1 MRKFLTN
8 LLAVVASA
16 GLKDKFDRKELTKE
30 DQAALIEAYNKAHG
44 AGAFANDFANYQ
56 TEQSAQSEA
65 FTRTLAELA
74 GITGVE
80 AGTEGTPDGLAQIL
94 ASVKELKGEVA
105 TANATIEKL
114 SKQGA
119 EVKPVATVAATPSAT
134 GMHTKEYAFGIQNP
148 FFAASRRYNSIL
160 INGRIDGNPTA
171 DDRKVLETDAIS
183 YAEKLSERYGEL
195 RASGRLNL
203 LKQAKVD
210 ISQLSSDTE
219 IGTRQFTIRQ
229 DMVIARIVSF
239 PSLAGLF
246 NTVSNIQSGQV
257 ITNVLF
263 DEVSQA
269 YQSGEVYKGNVD
281 FQPEKAIV
289 DKVMSKVRFED
300 MSTLETAYLNYLNHE
315 GSDPVKWTLLEWLI
329 LSIAEKINSERVER
343 SIRGC
348 YVEPVKGESAPAIL
362 GSTGVIYRILSL
374 YDSNKALPF
383 DDEELAD
390 YDASNIGDV
399 FQFFAKKI
407 SIRRPNDFKRFVIY
421 ANAAHQPMYTE
432 WYSNK
437 YGKNTDFTGTKDV
450 VPNYNMAIRWVP
462 AMGDLK
468 LIFATIPG
476 NIELLQNV
484 PGEEYKTMFERH
496 LEEVIAYSYWM
507 EGSSVGF
514 AGRHFKSKADL
525 KANKAREQYLF
536 FNLPSITA
544 AADATTVDTESAELE
559 DLGFLIRTSANTK
572 ATVLTDIVNAKVGVV
587 YRIECGDLTNA
598 TKIEKSGK
606 FSKVEA
612 WTPAAVGD
620 YIYVYY
626 NAVKGKFFEVSRG

>member
-65 FTRTLAELA
+65 FTKTLAELA

-80 AGTEGTPDGLAQIL
+80 AGTEGTADGLAQIL
-94 ASVKELKGEVA
+94 ASVKELKGEVV

-119 EVKPVATVAATPSAT
+119 EVTPVATVAAAPSVT

-148 FFAASRRYNSIL
+148 FFAAARRYNSIL
-160 INGRIDGNPTA
+160 INGRIEGEPTEN
-171 DDRKVLETDAIS
+171 DRKVLEADAIS
-183 YAEKLSERYGEL
+183 YAEKLSDRYKEL

-229 DMVIARIVSF
+229 DMVIARIVSY

-289 DKVMSKVRFED
+289 DKVMAKVRFED
-300 MSTLETAYLNYLNHE
+300 MSALETAYLNYLNRE

-329 LSIAEKINSERVER
+329 LSLAEKINSERIER

-348 YVEPVKGESAPAIL
+348 YVKPVKGESAPAIL

-407 SIRRPNDFKRFVIY
+407 AARRPNDFKRFVIY
-421 ANAAHQPMYTE
+421 ANAAHQPMYME
-432 WYSNK
+432 WYRNK
-437 YGKNTDFTGTKDV
+437 YGQNTDFTGTKDV
-450 VPNYNMAIRWVP
+450 VPNYNMSIRWVP

-544 AADATTVDTESAELE
+544 AADATTVDTEGAELE

-606 FSKVEA
+606 FSEVEA

-620 YIYVYY
+620 YIYVHYD
-626 NAVKGKFFEVSRG
+626 AAKGKFFEVSRG

>member
-8 LLAVVASA
+8 LLGVVVSA

-44 AGAFANDFANYQ
+44 AGAFTDDFEAYR
-56 TEQSAQSEA
+56 TEQGAQSEA
-65 FTRTLAELA
+65 FAKALAELA

-80 AGTEGTPDGLAQIL
+80 AGTEGTADGLAQIL

-119 EVKPVATVAATPSAT
+119 EVKPVATVDATPSVT

-160 INGRIDGNPTA
+160 INGRIDGNPSA
-171 DDRKVLETDAIS
+171 DDRMAFKSDAIS
-183 YAEKLSERYGEL
+183 YSEKLFERYREL
-195 RASGRLNL
+195 RASGKLNL

-229 DMVIARIVSF
+229 DMVIARIVSY

-246 NTVSNIQSGQV
+246 NTVSNVQSGQV

-289 DKVMSKVRFED
+289 DKAMAKVRFED
-300 MSTLETAYLNYLNHE
+300 MSTLETAYLNYLNKE

-329 LSIAEKINSERVER
+329 LSLAEKINSERIER

-348 YVEPVKGESAPAIL
+348 YVKPVKGESGPAIL

-421 ANAAHQPMYTE
+421 ANAAHQPMYME

-437 YGKNTDFTGTKDV
+437 YGKNTDYTGTKDV

-544 AADATTVDTESAELE
+544 AADATTVDTEGAELE

-606 FSKVEA
+606 FSEVEA

-620 YIYVYY
+620 YIYVHYD
-626 NAVKGKFFEVSRG
+626 ATKGKFFEVSRG

>member
-8 LLAVVASA
+8 LLGVVVSA

-44 AGAFANDFANYQ
+44 AGAFTDDFEAYR
-56 TEQSAQSEA
+56 TEQGAQSEA
-65 FTRTLAELA
+65 FAKALAELA

-148 FFAASRRYNSIL
+148 FFAAARRYNSIL
-160 INGRIDGNPTA
+160 INGRIEGEPTEN
-171 DDRKVLETDAIS
+171 DRKVLEADAIS
-183 YAEKLSERYGEL
+183 YAEKLSDRYREL
-195 RASGRLNL
+195 RASGKLNL

-229 DMVIARIVSF
+229 DMVIARIVSY

-329 LSIAEKINSERVER
+329 LSIAEKINSERIER
-343 SIRGC
+343 SILGC
-348 YVEPVKGESAPAIL
+348 YVKPVKGESAPAIL

-421 ANAAHQPMYTE
+421 ANAAHQPMYME

-437 YGKNTDFTGTKDV
+437 YGKNTDYTGTKDV

-544 AADATTVDTESAELE
+544 AADATTVDTEGAELE

-606 FSKVEA
+606 FSEVEA

-620 YIYVYY
+620 YIYVHYD
-626 NAVKGKFFEVSRG
+626 AVKGKFFEVSRG

>member
-8 LLAVVASA
+8 LLGVVVSA

-44 AGAFANDFANYQ
+44 AGAFTDDFEAYR
-56 TEQSAQSEA
+56 TEQGAQSEA
-65 FTRTLAELA
+65 FAKALAELA

-94 ASVKELKGEVA
+94 ASVKELKGEVV

-119 EVKPVATVAATPSAT
+119 DVKPVATVAATPSAT

-160 INGRIDGNPTA
+160 INGRIEGEPTEN
-171 DDRKVLETDAIS
+171 DRKVLEADAIS
-183 YAEKLSERYGEL
+183 YAEKLSDRYRGL
-195 RASGRLNL
+195 RASGKLNL
-203 LKQAKVD
+203 LKQAKMD

-229 DMVIARIVSF
+229 DMVIARIVSY

-329 LSIAEKINSERVER
+329 LSIAEKINSERIER

-348 YVEPVKGESAPAIL
+348 YVKPVKGESAPAIL

-421 ANAAHQPMYTE
+421 ANAAHQPMYME

-437 YGKNTDFTGTKDV
+437 YGKNTDYTGTKDV

-544 AADATTVDTESAELE
+544 AADATTVDTEGAELE

-606 FSKVEA
+606 FSEVEA

-620 YIYVYY
+620 YIYVHYD
-626 NAVKGKFFEVSRG
+626 AAKGKFFEVSRG

>member
-8 LLAVVASA
+8 LLGVVVSA

-44 AGAFANDFANYQ
+44 AGAFTDDFEAYR
-56 TEQSAQSEA
+56 TEQGAQSEA
-65 FTRTLAELA
+65 FAKALAELA

-148 FFAASRRYNSIL
+148 FFAAARRYNSIL
-160 INGRIDGNPTA
+160 INGRIEGEPTEN
-171 DDRKVLETDAIS
+171 DRKVLEADAIS
-183 YAEKLSERYGEL
+183 YAEKLSDRYREL
-195 RASGRLNL
+195 RASGKLNL

-229 DMVIARIVSF
+229 DMVIARIVSY

-329 LSIAEKINSERVER
+329 LSIAEKINSERIER

-348 YVEPVKGESAPAIL
+348 YVKPVKGESAPAIL

-421 ANAAHQPMYTE
+421 ANAAHQPMYME

-437 YGKNTDFTGTKDV
+437 YGKNTDYTGTKDV

-544 AADATTVDTESAELE
+544 AADATTVDTEGAELE

-606 FSKVEA
+606 FSEVEA

-620 YIYVYY
+620 YIYVHYD
-626 NAVKGKFFEVSRG
+626 AAKGKFFEVSRG

>member
-119 EVKPVATVAATPSAT
+119 EVKPVATEAATPSAT

-160 INGRIDGNPTA
+160 INGRIDGNPT
-171 DDRKVLETDAIS
+171 DNDRKVLETDAIS

-229 DMVIARIVSF
+229 DMVIARIVSY

-300 MSTLETAYLNYLNHE
+300 MSTLETAYLNYLNRE
-315 GSDPVKWTLLEWLI
+315 GSGPVKWTLLEWLI
-329 LSIAEKINSERVER
+329 LSLAEKINSERIER

-348 YVEPVKGESAPAIL
+348 YVKPVKGESAPAIL
-362 GSTGVIYRILSL
+362 GSTGVIYRLISL

-606 FSKVEA
+606 FSEVEA

>member
-8 LLAVVASA
+8 LLGVVVSA

-44 AGAFANDFANYQ
+44 AGAFTDDFEAYR
-56 TEQSAQSEA
+56 TEQGAQSEA
-65 FTRTLAELA
+65 FAKALAELA

-94 ASVKELKGEVA
+94 ASVKDLKGEVA

-119 EVKPVATVAATPSAT
+119 EVKPVATVAATPSVT

-148 FFAASRRYNSIL
+148 FFAAARRYNSIL
-160 INGRIDGNPTA
+160 INGRIEGEPTEN
-171 DDRKVLETDAIS
+171 DRKVLETDAIS
-183 YAEKLSERYGEL
+183 YAEKLSDRYREL

-229 DMVIARIVSF
+229 DMVIARIVSY

-246 NTVSNIQSGQV
+246 NTVSNVQSGQV

-329 LSIAEKINSERVER
+329 LSIAEKINSERIER

-348 YVEPVKGESAPAIL
+348 YVKPVKGESAPAIL

-421 ANAAHQPMYTE
+421 ANAAHQPMYME

-437 YGKNTDFTGTKDV
+437 YGKNTDYAGTKDV

-544 AADATTVDTESAELE
+544 AADATTVDTEGAELE

-606 FSKVEA
+606 FSEVEA

-620 YIYVYY
+620 YIYVHYD
-626 NAVKGKFFEVSRG
+626 AAKGKFFEVSRG

>member
-8 LLAVVASA
+8 LLGVVVSA

-44 AGAFANDFANYQ
+44 AGAFTDDFEAYR
-56 TEQSAQSEA
+56 TEQGAQSEA
-65 FTRTLAELA
+65 FAKALAELA

-148 FFAASRRYNSIL
+148 FFAAARRYNSIL
-160 INGRIDGNPTA
+160 INGRIEGEPTEN
-171 DDRKVLETDAIS
+171 DRKVLETDAIS
-183 YAEKLSERYGEL
+183 YAEKLSERYREL
-195 RASGRLNL
+195 RASGKLNL

-229 DMVIARIVSF
+229 DMVIARIVSY

-329 LSIAEKINSERVER
+329 LSIAEKINSERIER

-348 YVEPVKGESAPAIL
+348 YVKPVKGESAPAIL

-421 ANAAHQPMYTE
+421 ANAAHQPMYME

-437 YGKNTDFTGTKDV
+437 YGKNTDYTGTKDV

-544 AADATTVDTESAELE
+544 AADATTVDTEGAELE

-606 FSKVEA
+606 FSEVEA

-620 YIYVYY
+620 YIYVHYD
-626 NAVKGKFFEVSRG
+626 ASKGKFFEVSRG

>member
-8 LLAVVASA
+8 LLGVVVSA

-44 AGAFANDFANYQ
+44 AGAFTDDFEAYR
-56 TEQSAQSEA
+56 TEQGAQSEA
-65 FTRTLAELA
+65 FAKALAELA

-119 EVKPVATVAATPSAT
+119 DVKPVATVADTPSAT

-160 INGRIDGNPTA
+160 INGRIDGNPTEN
-171 DDRKVLETDAIS
+171 DRKVLETDAIS
-183 YAEKLSERYGEL
+183 YAEKLSERYSEL
-195 RASGRLNL
+195 RASGKLNL

-229 DMVIARIVSF
+229 DMVIARIVSY

-329 LSIAEKINSERVER
+329 LSIAEKINSERIER

-348 YVEPVKGESAPAIL
+348 YVKPVKGESAPAIL

-421 ANAAHQPMYTE
+421 ANAAHQPMYME

-437 YGKNTDFTGTKDV
+437 YGKNTDYTGTKDV

-544 AADATTVDTESAELE
+544 AADATTVDTEGAELE

-606 FSKVEA
+606 FSEVEA

-620 YIYVYY
+620 YIYVHYD
-626 NAVKGKFFEVSRG
+626 AAKGKFFEVSRG

>member
-8 LLAVVASA
+8 LLGVVVSA

-44 AGAFANDFANYQ
+44 AGAFTDDFEAYR
-56 TEQSAQSEA
+56 TEQGAQSEA
-65 FTRTLAELA
+65 FAKALAELA

-119 EVKPVATVAATPSAT
+119 EVKPVATVATTPSVT

-160 INGRIDGNPTA
+160 INGRIDGNPSA
-171 DDRKVLETDAIS
+171 DDRMAFKADAIS
-183 YAEKLSERYGEL
+183 YSEKLFERYREL

-229 DMVIARIVSF
+229 DMVIARIVSY

-246 NTVSNIQSGQV
+246 NTVSNVQSGQV

-289 DKVMSKVRFED
+289 DKAMAKVRFED

-315 GSDPVKWTLLEWLI
+315 GSDPVKWTLLEWLV
-329 LSIAEKINSERVER
+329 LSLAEKINSERIER

-348 YVEPVKGESAPAIL
+348 YVKPVKGESGPAIL

-421 ANAAHQPMYTE
+421 ANAAHQPMYME

-437 YGKNTDFTGTKDV
+437 YGKNTDYTGTKDV

-544 AADATTVDTESAELE
+544 AADATTVDTEGAELE

-606 FSKVEA
+606 FSEVEA

-620 YIYVYY
+620 YIYVHYD
-626 NAVKGKFFEVSRG
+626 AAKGKFFEVSRG

>member
-65 FTRTLAELA
+65 FTKTLAELA

-80 AGTEGTPDGLAQIL
+80 AGTEGTADGLAQIL
-94 ASVKELKGEVA
+94 ASVKELKGEVV

-119 EVKPVATVAATPSAT
+119 EVTPVATVAAAPSVT

-148 FFAASRRYNSIL
+148 FFAAARRYNSIL
-160 INGRIDGNPTA
+160 INGRIEGEPTEN
-171 DDRKVLETDAIS
+171 DRKVLEADAIS
-183 YAEKLSERYGEL
+183 YAEKLSDRYKEL

-229 DMVIARIVSF
+229 DMVIARIVSY

-289 DKVMSKVRFED
+289 DKVMAKVRFED
-300 MSTLETAYLNYLNHE
+300 MSALETAYLNYLNRE

-329 LSIAEKINSERVER
+329 LSLAEKINSERIER

-348 YVEPVKGESAPAIL
+348 YVKPVKGESAPAIL

-407 SIRRPNDFKRFVIY
+407 AARRPNDFKRFVIY
-421 ANAAHQPMYTE
+421 ANAAHQPMYME
-432 WYSNK
+432 WYRNK
-437 YGKNTDFTGTKDV
+437 YGQNTDFTGTKDV
-450 VPNYNMAIRWVP
+450 VPNYNMSIRWVP

-525 KANKAREQYLF
+525 KANKARE
-536 FNLPSITA
+536 
-544 AADATTVDTESAELE
+544 
-559 DLGFLIRTSANTK
+559 
-572 ATVLTDIVNAKVGVV
+572 
-587 YRIECGDLTNA
+587 
-598 TKIEKSGK
+598 
-606 FSKVEA
+606 
-612 WTPAAVGD
+612 
-620 YIYVYY
+620 
-626 NAVKGKFFEVSRG
+626 

>member
-119 EVKPVATVAATPSAT
+119 EMKPVATVAATPSAT

-160 INGRIDGNPTA
+160 INGRIDGNPT
-171 DDRKVLETDAIS
+171 DNDRKVLETDAIS

-229 DMVIARIVSF
+229 DMVIARIVSY

-246 NTVSNIQSGQV
+246 NTVSNVQSGQV

-300 MSTLETAYLNYLNHE
+300 MSALETAYLNYLNRE

-329 LSIAEKINSERVER
+329 LNLAEKINSERIER

-348 YVEPVKGESAPAIL
+348 YVTPVKGESGPAIL

-421 ANAAHQPMYTE
+421 ANAAHQPMYME

-437 YGKNTDFTGTKDV
+437 YGKNTDYTGTKDV

-544 AADATTVDTESAELE
+544 AADATTVDTEGAELE
-559 DLGFLIRTSANTK
+559 DLGFLIRTSANSK

-606 FSKVEA
+606 FSEVEA
-612 WTPAAVGD
+612 WTPVAVGD
-620 YIYVYY
+620 YIYVHYD
-626 NAVKGKFFEVSRG
+626 ATKGKFFEVSRG

>member
-1 MRKFLTN
+1 
-8 LLAVVASA
+8 
-16 GLKDKFDRKELTKE
+16 
-30 DQAALIEAYNKAHG
+30 
-44 AGAFANDFANYQ
+44 
-56 TEQSAQSEA
+56 
-65 FTRTLAELA
+65 LAELA

-119 EVKPVATVAATPSAT
+119 EVKPVATAAATPSAT

-160 INGRIDGNPTA
+160 INGRIDGNPTEN
-171 DDRKVLETDAIS
+171 DRKVLETDAIS

-229 DMVIARIVSF
+229 DMVIARIVSY

-300 MSTLETAYLNYLNHE
+300 MSALETAYLNYLNRE

-329 LSIAEKINSERVER
+329 LSLAEKINSERIER

-348 YVEPVKGESAPAIL
+348 YMKPVKGESGPAIL

-421 ANAAHQPMYTE
+421 ANAAHQPMYME

-437 YGKNTDFTGTKDV
+437 YGKNTDYTGTKDV

-544 AADATTVDTESAELE
+544 AADATTVDTEGAELE

-606 FSKVEA
+606 FSEVEA

-620 YIYVYY
+620 YIYVHYD
-626 NAVKGKFFEVSRG
+626 ATKGKFFEVSRG

>member
-8 LLAVVASA
+8 LLGVVVSA

-44 AGAFANDFANYQ
+44 AGAFTDDFEAYR
-56 TEQSAQSEA
+56 TEQGAQSEA
-65 FTRTLAELA
+65 FAKALAELA

-148 FFAASRRYNSIL
+148 FFAAARRYNSIL
-160 INGRIDGNPTA
+160 INGRIEGEPTEN
-171 DDRKVLETDAIS
+171 DRKVLETDAIS
-183 YAEKLSERYGEL
+183 YAEKLSERYREL
-195 RASGRLNL
+195 RASGKLNL

-229 DMVIARIVSF
+229 DMVIARIVAY

-329 LSIAEKINSERVER
+329 LSIAEKINSERIER

-348 YVEPVKGESAPAIL
+348 YVKPVKGESAPAIL

-421 ANAAHQPMYTE
+421 ANAAHQPMYME

-437 YGKNTDFTGTKDV
+437 YGKNTDYTGTKDV

-544 AADATTVDTESAELE
+544 AADATTVDTEGAELE

-606 FSKVEA
+606 FSEVEA

-620 YIYVYY
+620 YIYVHYD
-626 NAVKGKFFEVSRG
+626 AAKGKFFEVSRG

>member
-8 LLAVVASA
+8 LLGVVVSA

-44 AGAFANDFANYQ
+44 AGAFTDDFEAYR
-56 TEQSAQSEA
+56 TEQGAQSEA
-65 FTRTLAELA
+65 FAKALAELA

-94 ASVKELKGEVA
+94 ASVKDLKGEVA

-119 EVKPVATVAATPSAT
+119 EVKPVATVADAPSVT

-148 FFAASRRYNSIL
+148 FFAAARRYNSIL
-160 INGRIDGNPTA
+160 INGRIEGEPTEN
-171 DDRKVLETDAIS
+171 DRKVLEADAIS
-183 YAEKLSERYGEL
+183 YAEKLSDRYRGL
-195 RASGRLNL
+195 RASGKLNL

-329 LSIAEKINSERVER
+329 LSIAEKINSERIER

-348 YVEPVKGESAPAIL
+348 YVKPVKGESAPAIL
-362 GSTGVIYRILSL
+362 GSTGVIYRIISL

-421 ANAAHQPMYTE
+421 ANAAHQPMYME

-437 YGKNTDFTGTKDV
+437 YGKNTDYTGTKDV

-544 AADATTVDTESAELE
+544 AADATTVDTEGAELE

-606 FSKVEA
+606 FSEVEA

-620 YIYVYY
+620 YIYVHYD
-626 NAVKGKFFEVSRG
+626 AAKGKFFEVSRG

>member
-8 LLAVVASA
+8 LLGVVVSA

-44 AGAFANDFANYQ
+44 AGAFTDDFEAYR
-56 TEQSAQSEA
+56 TEQGAQSEA
-65 FTRTLAELA
+65 FAKALAELA

-148 FFAASRRYNSIL
+148 FFAAARRYNSIL
-160 INGRIDGNPTA
+160 INGRIEGEPTEN
-171 DDRKVLETDAIS
+171 DRKVLEADAIS
-183 YAEKLSERYGEL
+183 YAEKLSERYREL
-195 RASGRLNL
+195 RASGKLNL

-229 DMVIARIVSF
+229 DMVIARIVSY

-329 LSIAEKINSERVER
+329 LSIAEKINSERIER

-348 YVEPVKGESAPAIL
+348 YVKPVKGESAPAIL

-421 ANAAHQPMYTE
+421 ANAAHQPMYME

-437 YGKNTDFTGTKDV
+437 YGKNTDYTGTKDV

-544 AADATTVDTESAELE
+544 AADATTVDTEGAELE

-606 FSKVEA
+606 FSEVEA

-620 YIYVYY
+620 YIYVHYD
-626 NAVKGKFFEVSRG
+626 AAKGKFFEVSRG

>member
-65 FTRTLAELA
+65 FANTLAELA

-119 EVKPVATVAATPSAT
+119 EVKPVATVAATPSVT

-160 INGRIDGNPTA
+160 INGRIDGNPSA
-171 DDRKVLETDAIS
+171 DDRMAFKADAIS
-183 YAEKLSERYGEL
+183 YSEKLFERYREL

-229 DMVIARIVSF
+229 DMVIARIVSY

-246 NTVSNIQSGQV
+246 NTVSNVQSGQV

-289 DKVMSKVRFED
+289 DKAMAKVRFED
-300 MSTLETAYLNYLNHE
+300 MSTLETAYLNYLNKE
-315 GSDPVKWTLLEWLI
+315 GSDPVKWTLLEWLV
-329 LSIAEKINSERVER
+329 LSLAEKINSERIER

-348 YVEPVKGESAPAIL
+348 YVKPVKGESGPAIL

-421 ANAAHQPMYTE
+421 ANAAHQPMYME

-437 YGKNTDFTGTKDV
+437 YGKNTDYTGTKDV
-450 VPNYNMAIRWVP
+450 VPNYNMDIRWVP

-544 AADATTVDTESAELE
+544 AADATTVDTEGAELE

-606 FSKVEA
+606 FSEVEA

-620 YIYVYY
+620 YIYVHYD
-626 NAVKGKFFEVSRG
+626 ATKGKFFEVSRG

>member
-8 LLAVVASA
+8 LLGVVVSA

-44 AGAFANDFANYQ
+44 AGAFTDDFEAYR
-56 TEQSAQSEA
+56 TEQGAQSEA
-65 FTRTLAELA
+65 FAKALAELA

-119 EVKPVATVAATPSAT
+119 EVKPVATVADTPSAT

-148 FFAASRRYNSIL
+148 FFAAARRYNSIL
-160 INGRIDGNPTA
+160 INGRIDGNPTEN
-171 DDRKVLETDAIS
+171 DRKVLETDAIS
-183 YAEKLSERYGEL
+183 YAEKLSERYREL
-195 RASGRLNL
+195 RASGKLNL

-229 DMVIARIVSF
+229 DMVIARIVSY

-329 LSIAEKINSERVER
+329 LSIAEKINSERIER

-348 YVEPVKGESAPAIL
+348 YVKPVKGESAPAIL

-421 ANAAHQPMYTE
+421 VNAAHQPMYME

-437 YGKNTDFTGTKDV
+437 YGKNTDYTGTKDV

-544 AADATTVDTESAELE
+544 AADATTVDTEGAELE

-606 FSKVEA
+606 FSEVEA

-620 YIYVYY
+620 YIYVHYD
-626 NAVKGKFFEVSRG
+626 AAKGKFFEVSRG

>member
-1 MRKFLTN
+1 M
-8 LLAVVASA
+8 
-16 GLKDKFDRKELTKE
+16 
-30 DQAALIEAYNKAHG
+30 
-44 AGAFANDFANYQ
+44 
-56 TEQSAQSEA
+56 
-65 FTRTLAELA
+65 
-74 GITGVE
+74 
-80 AGTEGTPDGLAQIL
+80 
-94 ASVKELKGEVA
+94 
-105 TANATIEKL
+105 
-114 SKQGA
+114 
-119 EVKPVATVAATPSAT
+119 
-134 GMHTKEYAFGIQNP
+134 
-148 FFAASRRYNSIL
+148 
-160 INGRIDGNPTA
+160 
-171 DDRKVLETDAIS
+171 
-183 YAEKLSERYGEL
+183 
-195 RASGRLNL
+195 
-203 LKQAKVD
+203 
-210 ISQLSSDTE
+210 
-219 IGTRQFTIRQ
+219 
-229 DMVIARIVSF
+229 
-239 PSLAGLF
+239 
-246 NTVSNIQSGQV
+246 
-257 ITNVLF
+257 
-263 DEVSQA
+263 
-269 YQSGEVYKGNVD
+269 YKGNVD

-329 LSIAEKINSERVER
+329 LSIAEKINSERIER

-348 YVEPVKGESAPAIL
+348 YVKPVKGESAPAIL
-362 GSTGVIYRILSL
+362 GSTGVIYRIISL

-421 ANAAHQPMYTE
+421 ANAAHQPMYME

-437 YGKNTDFTGTKDV
+437 YGKNTDYTGTKDV

-544 AADATTVDTESAELE
+544 AADATTVDTEGAELE

-606 FSKVEA
+606 FSEVEA

-620 YIYVYY
+620 YIYVHYD
-626 NAVKGKFFEVSRG
+626 AAKGKFFEVSRG

>member
-8 LLAVVASA
+8 LLGVVVSA

-44 AGAFANDFANYQ
+44 AGAFTDDFEAYR
-56 TEQSAQSEA
+56 TEQGAQSEA
-65 FTRTLAELA
+65 FAKALAELA

-94 ASVKELKGEVA
+94 ASVKDLKGEVA

-119 EVKPVATVAATPSAT
+119 EVKPVATVAATPSVT

-148 FFAASRRYNSIL
+148 FFAAARRYNSIL
-160 INGRIDGNPTA
+160 INGRIEGEPTEN
-171 DDRKVLETDAIS
+171 DRKVLETDAIS
-183 YAEKLSERYGEL
+183 YAEKLSDRYRDL
-195 RASGRLNL
+195 RASGKLNL

-315 GSDPVKWTLLEWLI
+315 GSDPVKWTLLEWLV
-329 LSIAEKINSERVER
+329 LSLAEKINSERIER

-348 YVEPVKGESAPAIL
+348 YVKPVKGESGPAIL

-421 ANAAHQPMYTE
+421 ANAAHQPMYME

-437 YGKNTDFTGTKDV
+437 YGKNTDYTGTKDV

-544 AADATTVDTESAELE
+544 AADATTVDTEGAELE

-606 FSKVEA
+606 FSEVEA

-620 YIYVYY
+620 YIYVHYD
-626 NAVKGKFFEVSRG
+626 AAKGKFFEVSRG

>member
-8 LLAVVASA
+8 LLGVVVSA

-44 AGAFANDFANYQ
+44 AGAFTDDFEAYR
-56 TEQSAQSEA
+56 TEQGAQSEA
-65 FTRTLAELA
+65 FAKALAELA

-148 FFAASRRYNSIL
+148 FFAAARRYNSIL
-160 INGRIDGNPTA
+160 INGRIEGEPTEN
-171 DDRKVLETDAIS
+171 DRKVLETDAIS
-183 YAEKLSERYGEL
+183 YAEKLSERYREL
-195 RASGRLNL
+195 RASGKLNL

-229 DMVIARIVSF
+229 DMVIARIVSY

-329 LSIAEKINSERVER
+329 LSIAEKINSERIER

-348 YVEPVKGESAPAIL
+348 YVKPVKGESAPAIL

-421 ANAAHQPMYTE
+421 ANAAHQPMYME

-437 YGKNTDFTGTKDV
+437 YGKNTDYTGTKDV

-544 AADATTVDTESAELE
+544 AADATTVDTEGAELE

-606 FSKVEA
+606 FSEVEA

-620 YIYVYY
+620 YIYVHYD
-626 NAVKGKFFEVSRG
+626 AVKGKFFEVSRG

>member
-8 LLAVVASA
+8 LLGVVVSA

-44 AGAFANDFANYQ
+44 AGAFTDDFEAYR
-56 TEQSAQSEA
+56 TEQGAQSEA
-65 FTRTLAELA
+65 FAKALAELA

-148 FFAASRRYNSIL
+148 FFAAARRYNSIL
-160 INGRIDGNPTA
+160 INGRIEGEPTEN
-171 DDRKVLETDAIS
+171 DRKVLETDAIS
-183 YAEKLSERYGEL
+183 YAEKLSERYREL
-195 RASGRLNL
+195 RASGKLNL

-229 DMVIARIVSF
+229 DMVIARIVSY

-329 LSIAEKINSERVER
+329 LSIAEKINSERIER

-348 YVEPVKGESAPAIL
+348 YVKPVKGESGPAIL

-421 ANAAHQPMYTE
+421 ANAAHQPMYME

-437 YGKNTDFTGTKDV
+437 YGKNTDYTGTKDV
-450 VPNYNMAIRWVP
+450 VPNYNMTIRWVP

-484 PGEEYKTMFERH
+484 PGEAYKTMFERH

-544 AADATTVDTESAELE
+544 AADATTVDTEGAELE

-606 FSKVEA
+606 FSEVEA

-620 YIYVYY
+620 YIYVHYD
-626 NAVKGKFFEVSRG
+626 ASKGKFFEVSRG

>member
-65 FTRTLAELA
+65 FTKTLAELA

-80 AGTEGTPDGLAQIL
+80 AGTEVTPDGLAQIL
-94 ASVKELKGEVA
+94 ASVKELKGEVV

-119 EVKPVATVAATPSAT
+119 EVKPVATVAATPSVT

-160 INGRIDGNPTA
+160 INGRIDGNPSA
-171 DDRKVLETDAIS
+171 DDRMAFKADAIS
-183 YAEKLSERYGEL
+183 YSEKLFERYREL

-229 DMVIARIVSF
+229 DMVIARIVSY

-246 NTVSNIQSGQV
+246 NTVSNVQSGQV

-289 DKVMSKVRFED
+289 DKAMAKVRFED
-300 MSTLETAYLNYLNHE
+300 MSTLETAYLNYLNKE
-315 GSDPVKWTLLEWLI
+315 GSDPVKWTLLEWLV
-329 LSIAEKINSERVER
+329 LSLAEKINSERIER

-348 YVEPVKGESAPAIL
+348 YVKQVKGESGPAIL

-421 ANAAHQPMYTE
+421 ANAAHQPMYME

-437 YGKNTDFTGTKDV
+437 YGKNTDYTGTKDV

-525 KANKAREQYLF
+525 KANKAREQYIF

-544 AADATTVDTESAELE
+544 AADATTVDTEGAELE

-606 FSKVEA
+606 FSEVEA

-620 YIYVYY
+620 YIYVHYD
-626 NAVKGKFFEVSRG
+626 AAKGKFFEVSRG

>member
-8 LLAVVASA
+8 LLGVVVSA

-44 AGAFANDFANYQ
+44 AGAFTDDFEAYR
-56 TEQSAQSEA
+56 TEQGAQSEA
-65 FTRTLAELA
+65 FTKALAELA

-160 INGRIDGNPTA
+160 INGRIEGEPTEN
-171 DDRKVLETDAIS
+171 DRKVLETDAIS
-183 YAEKLSERYGEL
+183 YAEKLSERYREL
-195 RASGRLNL
+195 RASGKLNL

-229 DMVIARIVSF
+229 DMVIARIVAY

-329 LSIAEKINSERVER
+329 LSIAEKINSERIER

-348 YVEPVKGESAPAIL
+348 YVKPVKGESAPAIL

-421 ANAAHQPMYTE
+421 ANAAHQPMYME

-437 YGKNTDFTGTKDV
+437 YGKNTDYTGTKDV

-544 AADATTVDTESAELE
+544 AADATTVDTEGAELE

-587 YRIECGDLTNA
+587 YRIECGDLANA

-606 FSKVEA
+606 FSEVEA

-620 YIYVYY
+620 YIYVHYD
-626 NAVKGKFFEVSRG
+626 AAKGKFFEVSRG

>member
-44 AGAFANDFANYQ
+44 AGAFTDDFEAYR
-56 TEQSAQSEA
+56 TEQGAQSEA
-65 FTRTLAELA
+65 FAKALAELA

-119 EVKPVATVAATPSAT
+119 DVKPVATVDATPSAT

-160 INGRIDGNPTA
+160 INGRIDGNPT
-171 DDRKVLETDAIS
+171 DNDRKVLETDAIS

-229 DMVIARIVSF
+229 DMVIARIVSY

-269 YQSGEVYKGNVD
+269 YQSGEVYKGDVD

-300 MSTLETAYLNYLNHE
+300 MSTLETAYLNYLNRE

-329 LSIAEKINSERVER
+329 LSIAEKINSERIER

-348 YVEPVKGESAPAIL
+348 YVKPVKGESGPAIL

-407 SIRRPNDFKRFVIY
+407 AARRPNDFKRFVIY
-421 ANAAHQPMYTE
+421 ANAAHQPMYME

-437 YGKNTDFTGTKDV
+437 YGKNTDYTGTKDV

-544 AADATTVDTESAELE
+544 AADATTVDTEGAELE

-606 FSKVEA
+606 FSEVEA

-620 YIYVYY
+620 YIYVHYD
-626 NAVKGKFFEVSRG
+626 ATKGKFFEVSRG

>member
-65 FTRTLAELA
+65 FTKTLAELA

-105 TANATIEKL
+105 TANATIKKL

-160 INGRIDGNPTA
+160 INGRIDGNPT
-171 DDRKVLETDAIS
+171 DNDRKVLETDAIS

-229 DMVIARIVSF
+229 DMVIARIVSY

-246 NTVSNIQSGQV
+246 NTVSNVQSGQV

-300 MSTLETAYLNYLNHE
+300 MSALETAYLNYLNRE

-329 LSIAEKINSERVER
+329 LSLAEKINSERVER

-348 YVEPVKGESAPAIL
+348 YVKPVKGESGPAIL

-421 ANAAHQPMYTE
+421 ANAAHQPMYME

-437 YGKNTDFTGTKDV
+437 YGKNTDYTGTKDV

-496 LEEVIAYSYWM
+496 LEEVVAYSYWM

-544 AADATTVDTESAELE
+544 AADATTVDTEGAELE
-559 DLGFLIRTSANTK
+559 DLGFLIRTSANSK

-606 FSKVEA
+606 FSEVEA

-620 YIYVYY
+620 YIYVHYD
-626 NAVKGKFFEVSRG
+626 ATKGKFFEVSRG

>member
-8 LLAVVASA
+8 LLGVVVSA

-44 AGAFANDFANYQ
+44 AGAFTDDFEAYR
-56 TEQSAQSEA
+56 TEQGAQSEA
-65 FTRTLAELA
+65 FAKALAELA

-134 GMHTKEYAFGIQNP
+134 GMHTKEYAFGIQYP

-160 INGRIDGNPTA
+160 INCRIDGNPTEN
-171 DDRKVLETDAIS
+171 DRKVLETDAIS
-183 YAEKLSERYGEL
+183 YAEKLSERYREL
-195 RASGRLNL
+195 RASGKLNL

-329 LSIAEKINSERVER
+329 LSIAEKINSERIER

-348 YVEPVKGESAPAIL
+348 YVKPVKGESAPAIL
-362 GSTGVIYRILSL
+362 GSTGVIYRIISL

-421 ANAAHQPMYTE
+421 ANAAHQPMYME

-437 YGKNTDFTGTKDV
+437 YGKNTDYTGTKDV

-544 AADATTVDTESAELE
+544 AADATTVDTEGAELE

-606 FSKVEA
+606 FSEVEA

-620 YIYVYY
+620 YIYVHYD
-626 NAVKGKFFEVSRG
+626 AAKGKFFEVSRG

>member
-8 LLAVVASA
+8 LLGVVVSA

-44 AGAFANDFANYQ
+44 AGAFTDDFEAYR
-56 TEQSAQSEA
+56 TEQGAQSEA
-65 FTRTLAELA
+65 FAKALAELA

-160 INGRIDGNPTA
+160 IHGRIDGNPTEN
-171 DDRKVLETDAIS
+171 DRKVLETDAIS
-183 YAEKLSERYGEL
+183 YAEKLSERYREL
-195 RASGRLNL
+195 RASGKLNL

-329 LSIAEKINSERVER
+329 LSIAEKINSERIER

-348 YVEPVKGESAPAIL
+348 YVKPVKGESAPAIL
-362 GSTGVIYRILSL
+362 GSTGVIYRIISL

-421 ANAAHQPMYTE
+421 ANAAHQPMYME

-437 YGKNTDFTGTKDV
+437 YGKNTDYTGTKDV

-544 AADATTVDTESAELE
+544 AADATTVDTEGAELE

-606 FSKVEA
+606 FSEVEA

-620 YIYVYY
+620 YIYVHYD
-626 NAVKGKFFEVSRG
+626 ASKGKFFEVSRG

>member
-8 LLAVVASA
+8 LLGVVVSA

-44 AGAFANDFANYQ
+44 AGAFTDDFEAYR
-56 TEQSAQSEA
+56 TEQGAQSEA
-65 FTRTLAELA
+65 FAKALAELA

-148 FFAASRRYNSIL
+148 FFAAARRYNSIL
-160 INGRIDGNPTA
+160 INGRIEGEPTEN
-171 DDRKVLETDAIS
+171 DRKVLETDAIS
-183 YAEKLSERYGEL
+183 YAEKLSDRYREL
-195 RASGRLNL
+195 RASGKLNL

-229 DMVIARIVSF
+229 DMVIARIVSY

-329 LSIAEKINSERVER
+329 LSIAEKINSERIER

-348 YVEPVKGESAPAIL
+348 YVKPVKGESAPAIL

-421 ANAAHQPMYTE
+421 ANAAHQPMYME

-437 YGKNTDFTGTKDV
+437 YGKNTDYTGTKDV

-544 AADATTVDTESAELE
+544 AADATTVDTEGAELE

-606 FSKVEA
+606 FSEVEA

-620 YIYVYY
+620 YIYVHYD
-626 NAVKGKFFEVSRG
+626 AAKGKFFEVSRG

>member
-8 LLAVVASA
+8 LLGVVVSA

-44 AGAFANDFANYQ
+44 AGAFTDDFEAYR
-56 TEQSAQSEA
+56 TEQGAQSEA
-65 FTRTLAELA
+65 FAKALAELA

-80 AGTEGTPDGLAQIL
+80 AGTEGTLDGLAQIL

-119 EVKPVATVAATPSAT
+119 DVKPVATVDATPSAT

-160 INGRIDGNPTA
+160 INGRIDGNPT
-171 DDRKVLETDAIS
+171 DNDRKVLETDAIS

-229 DMVIARIVSF
+229 DMVIARIVSY

-246 NTVSNIQSGQV
+246 NTVSNVQSGQV

-329 LSIAEKINSERVER
+329 LSIAEKINSERIER

-348 YVEPVKGESAPAIL
+348 YVKPVKGESAPAIL

-421 ANAAHQPMYTE
+421 ANAAHQPMYME

-437 YGKNTDFTGTKDV
+437 YGKNTDYTGTKDV

-544 AADATTVDTESAELE
+544 AADATTVDTEGAELE

-606 FSKVEA
+606 FSEVEA

-620 YIYVYY
+620 YIYVHYD
-626 NAVKGKFFEVSRG
+626 ASKGKFFEVSRG

>member
-65 FTRTLAELA
+65 FTKTLAELA

-80 AGTEGTPDGLAQIL
+80 AGTEVTPDGLAQIL
-94 ASVKELKGEVA
+94 ASVKELKGEVV

-119 EVKPVATVAATPSAT
+119 DVTPVATVADAPSVT

-148 FFAASRRYNSIL
+148 FFAAARRYNSIL
-160 INGRIDGNPTA
+160 INGRIEGEPTEN
-171 DDRKVLETDAIS
+171 DRKVLETDAIS
-183 YAEKLSERYGEL
+183 YAEKLSERYREL
-195 RASGRLNL
+195 RASGKLNL

-210 ISQLSSDTE
+210 ISQLSFDTE

-263 DEVSQA
+263 SEVSQA
-269 YQSGEVYKGNVD
+269 YQAGEVYKGDVD

-289 DKVMSKVRFED
+289 HKVMSKIRFED
-300 MSTLETAYLNYLNHE
+300 MSKLEEAYLNYLNRE

-329 LSIAEKINSERVER
+329 LRIAEKINAERIER
-343 SIRGC
+343 SILGC
-348 YVEPVKGESAPAIL
+348 YVKPVKGEASPSLL
-362 GSTGVIYRILSL
+362 GSTGVIYRVLSL

-399 FQFFAKKI
+399 LQFFAKKI
-407 SIRRPNDFKRFVIY
+407 AARRPKDYKQFVIY
-421 ANAAHQPMYTE
+421 ANATHRPMFKE
-432 WYSNK
+432 WYRNK
-437 YGKNTDFTGTKDV
+437 YGKDTDFAGITDV
-450 VPNYNMAIRWVP
+450 VPNYEMAIRWVP
-462 AMGDLK
+462 AMGNLK
-468 LIFATIPG
+468 LLFATVEG

-484 PGEEYKTMFERH
+484 PGEEYKTLFERH
-496 LEEVIAYSYWM
+496 LEEVIAYSYWK

-514 AGRHFKSKADL
+514 AGRHFNSKADL
-525 KANKAREQYLF
+525 KANKAREQYIF

-544 AADATTVDTESAELE
+544 AADATTVDTEGAELD

-572 ATVLTDIVNAKVGVV
+572 ATVLTDIVNAKDGVV

-606 FSKVEA
+606 FSEVEA

-626 NAVKGKFFEVSRG
+626 NAAKGKFFEASRG

>member
-1 MRKFLTN
+1 M
-8 LLAVVASA
+8 
-16 GLKDKFDRKELTKE
+16 
-30 DQAALIEAYNKAHG
+30 
-44 AGAFANDFANYQ
+44 
-56 TEQSAQSEA
+56 
-65 FTRTLAELA
+65 AELA

-119 EVKPVATVAATPSAT
+119 EVKPVATAAATPSAT

-160 INGRIDGNPTA
+160 INGRIDGNPTEN
-171 DDRKVLETDAIS
+171 DRKVLETDAIS

-229 DMVIARIVSF
+229 DMVIARIVSY

-300 MSTLETAYLNYLNHE
+300 MSALETAYLNYLNRE

-329 LSIAEKINSERVER
+329 LSLAEKINSERIER

-348 YVEPVKGESAPAIL
+348 YMKPVKGESGPAIL

-421 ANAAHQPMYTE
+421 ANAAHQPMYME

-437 YGKNTDFTGTKDV
+437 YGKNTDYTGTKDV

-544 AADATTVDTESAELE
+544 AADATTVDTEGAELE

-606 FSKVEA
+606 FSEVEA

-620 YIYVYY
+620 YIYVHYD
-626 NAVKGKFFEVSRG
+626 ATKGKFFEVSRG

>member
-65 FTRTLAELA
+65 FTKTLAELA

-80 AGTEGTPDGLAQIL
+80 AGTEVTPDGLAQIL
-94 ASVKELKGEVA
+94 ASVKELKGEVV

-134 GMHTKEYAFGIQNP
+134 GMHTKEYAFGIQHP

-160 INGRIDGNPTA
+160 INCRIDGNPT
-171 DDRKVLETDAIS
+171 DNDRKVLETDAIS

-229 DMVIARIVSF
+229 DMVIARIVSY

-246 NTVSNIQSGQV
+246 NTVSNVQSGQV

-300 MSTLETAYLNYLNHE
+300 MSALETAYLNYLNRE

-329 LSIAEKINSERVER
+329 LNLAEKINSERIER

-348 YVEPVKGESAPAIL
+348 YVKPVKGESGPAIL

-421 ANAAHQPMYTE
+421 ANAAHQPMYME

-437 YGKNTDFTGTKDV
+437 YGKNTDYTGTKDV

-544 AADATTVDTESAELE
+544 AADATTVDTEGAELE
-559 DLGFLIRTSANTK
+559 DLGFLIRTSANSK

-606 FSKVEA
+606 FSEVEA
-612 WTPAAVGD
+612 WTPVAVGD
-620 YIYVYY
+620 YIYVHYD
-626 NAVKGKFFEVSRG
+626 AAKGKFFEVSRG

>member
-8 LLAVVASA
+8 LLGVVVSA

-44 AGAFANDFANYQ
+44 AGAFTDDFEAYR
-56 TEQSAQSEA
+56 TEQGAQSEA
-65 FTRTLAELA
+65 FAKALAELA

-80 AGTEGTPDGLAQIL
+80 AGTEGTLDGLAQIL

-148 FFAASRRYNSIL
+148 FFAAARRYNSIL
-160 INGRIDGNPTA
+160 INGRIDGNPTEN
-171 DDRKVLETDAIS
+171 DRKVLETDAIS
-183 YAEKLSERYGEL
+183 YAEKLSERYREL
-195 RASGRLNL
+195 RASGKLNL

-329 LSIAEKINSERVER
+329 LSIAEKINSERIER

-348 YVEPVKGESAPAIL
+348 YVKPVKGESAPAIL
-362 GSTGVIYRILSL
+362 GSTGVIYRIISL

-390 YDASNIGDV
+390 YDASNIGDI

-421 ANAAHQPMYTE
+421 ANAAHKPMYME

-437 YGKNTDFTGTKDV
+437 YGKNTDYTGTKDV

-544 AADATTVDTESAELE
+544 AADATTVDTEGAELE

-606 FSKVEA
+606 FSEVEA

-620 YIYVYY
+620 YIYVHYD
-626 NAVKGKFFEVSRG
+626 AAKGKFFEVSRG

>member
-65 FTRTLAELA
+65 FTKTLAELA

-160 INGRIDGNPTA
+160 INGRIDGNPT
-171 DDRKVLETDAIS
+171 DNDRKVLETDAIS
-183 YAEKLSERYGEL
+183 YAEKLFERYGEL

-229 DMVIARIVSF
+229 DMVIARIVSY

-300 MSTLETAYLNYLNHE
+300 MSALETAYLNYLNRE

-329 LSIAEKINSERVER
+329 LSLAEKINSERIER

-348 YVEPVKGESAPAIL
+348 YVKPVKGESGPAIL

-421 ANAAHQPMYTE
+421 ANAAHQPMYME

-437 YGKNTDFTGTKDV
+437 YGKNTDYTGTKDV

-544 AADATTVDTESAELE
+544 AADATTVDTEGAELE
-559 DLGFLIRTSANTK
+559 DLGFLIRTSANSK

-606 FSKVEA
+606 FSEVEA

-620 YIYVYY
+620 YIYVHYD
-626 NAVKGKFFEVSRG
+626 ATKGKFFEVSRG

>member
-65 FTRTLAELA
+65 FTKTLAELA

-119 EVKPVATVAATPSAT
+119 EVKPVATVADTPSAT

-160 INGRIDGNPTA
+160 INGRIDGNPTEN
-171 DDRKVLETDAIS
+171 DRKVLETDAIS

-229 DMVIARIVSF
+229 DMVIARIVSY

-329 LSIAEKINSERVER
+329 LSLAEKINSERIER

-348 YVEPVKGESAPAIL
+348 YVKPVKGESAPAIL

-407 SIRRPNDFKRFVIY
+407 AARRPNDFKRFVIY
-421 ANAAHQPMYTE
+421 ANAAHQPMYME
-432 WYSNK
+432 WYRNK
-437 YGKNTDFTGTKDV
+437 YGQNTDFTGTKDV
-450 VPNYNMAIRWVP
+450 VPNYNMSIRWVP

-468 LIFATIPG
+468 LIFATVQG

-484 PGEEYKTMFERH
+484 PGEEYKTMFERR

-536 FNLPSITA
+536 FNLPSISA

-606 FSKVEA
+606 FSEVEA

-626 NAVKGKFFEVSRG
+626 DAAKGKFFEASRG

>member
-56 TEQSAQSEA
+56 TKQSAQSEA
-65 FTRTLAELA
+65 FTKTLAELA

-94 ASVKELKGEVA
+94 ASVKELKGEVV

-160 INGRIDGNPTA
+160 INGRIDGNPT
-171 DDRKVLETDAIS
+171 DNDRKVLETDAIS

-229 DMVIARIVSF
+229 DMVIARIVSY

-246 NTVSNIQSGQV
+246 NTVSNVQSGQV

-300 MSTLETAYLNYLNHE
+300 MSALETAYLNYLNRE

-329 LSIAEKINSERVER
+329 LSLAEKINSERVER

-348 YVEPVKGESAPAIL
+348 YVKPVKGESAPAIL

-407 SIRRPNDFKRFVIY
+407 ATRRPNDFKRFVIY
-421 ANAAHQPMYTE
+421 ANAAHQPMYME

-437 YGKNTDFTGTKDV
+437 YGKNTDYTGTKDV

-544 AADATTVDTESAELE
+544 AADATTVDTEGAELE
-559 DLGFLIRTSANTK
+559 DLGFLIRTSANSK

-606 FSKVEA
+606 FSEVEA

-620 YIYVYY
+620 YIYVHYD
-626 NAVKGKFFEVSRG
+626 ATKGKFFEVSRG